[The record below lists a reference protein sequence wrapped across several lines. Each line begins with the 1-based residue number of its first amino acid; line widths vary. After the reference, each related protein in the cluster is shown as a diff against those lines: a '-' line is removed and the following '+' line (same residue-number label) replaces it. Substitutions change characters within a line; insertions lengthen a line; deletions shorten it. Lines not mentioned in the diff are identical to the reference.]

1 MASKSSSTPRRNV
14 GTVGAAIRQTRPFR
28 SPSQEALIA
37 MLMTTERVGWDD
49 ALSSIGSKVREPGI
63 TRLLDR
69 LERKGLCERARSAT
83 DRRQVF
89 CHITRAGL
97 DLLARLDRPI
107 DALDDAAFAALSA
120 TELRQLIKLLDK
132 IRAAQD

>member
-1 MASKSSSTPRRNV
+1 M
-14 GTVGAAIRQTRPFR
+14 
-28 SPSQEALIA
+28 
-37 MLMTTERVGWDD
+37 
-49 ALSSIGSKVREPGI
+49 
-63 TRLLDR
+63 
-69 LERKGLCERARSAT
+69 
-83 DRRQVF
+83 F